1 MLDLEFAPP
10 SPRAGQHIR
19 QRWGLARRFPWR
31 YATVQDNDTILV
43 GTENGWRPAKIVG
56 TSPVND
62 TVDLA
67 FSGEGEELRSVRPR
81 FKLIEDHSATRFE
94 QGVYSELVDGDRIKV
109 ETSRGW
115 EIASVIKYHQDDN
128 SLDIEMFPDGER
140 FLHCKPSVVKPH
152 TAPNETALALW
163 ADNQRLRRRIAILS
177 SLKAVFT
184 STAMAKISWYIARH
198 HIDDYEA

>member
-1 MLDLEFAPP
+1 MWLGFPDKGAPHGWANLTGP
-10 SPRAGQHIR
+10 QSRVGMGRVGKERCQIFSTPNLQRQRGDIR
-19 QRWGLARRFPWR
+19 QQLGGVA
-31 YATVQDNDTILV
+31 YA
-43 GTENGWRPAKIVG
+43 P
-56 TSPVND
+56 
-62 TVDLA
+62 
-67 FSGEGEELRSVRPR
+67 
-81 FKLIEDHSATRFE
+81 
-94 QGVYSELVDGDRIKV
+94 GVYSELVDGDRIKV

-184 STAMAKISWYIARH
+184 STAMVPCVALSCIAFV
-198 HIDDYEA
+198 EKMVSCT